1 MGQITG
7 IPTQNPGDNYFAAYT
22 NEIVTEHNATDTKA
36 DNTQSEV
43 DSLDTRVTTVEN
55 DLANLAGLPQKIIYV
70 NQSTLSTELGGTIDS
85 TVLYVIDGDL
95 DFTGVSIEVPATHLF
110 LAGHNLDLS
119 VIRNS
124 EASYTLFT
132 SPVGGSGSIFI
143 KDLSIEI
150 SGASSQVFNVTDAT
164 GNNAIEMSSVN
175 FNNCTSRG
183 EMIGYRQGLELGT
196 GYFGGTP
203 ELTLTG
209 TWGGGYLIQTS
220 IVRSLTDGGYSLFKA
235 GTGFTMNSRF
245 KSNQNV
251 DLPASASYIN
261 FSASNFPNPST
272 LQLQNMEITRNGV
285 YDSSDT
291 NISPNIDRDE
301 LPSYWKNNNGIANTY
316 VGATT
321 SVTSE
326 VLTVVAAGSTWY
338 DLEGIFITTGAQ
350 HFTGNADGELTH
362 DGIFPNEFT
371 FTADLVIE
379 GNTADEISVRFMKY
393 DDSASTFV
401 PLDYTIVTR
410 PINALV
416 GGRDVA
422 FIPLLFGGVLDQN
435 DYLKMQVRNN
445 SGNNNVTLE
454 SSSFLRIQER

>member
-22 NEIVTEHNATDTKA
+22 NEIVTQHNATDTKA
-36 DNTQSEV
+36 DNTQTEV
-43 DSLDTRVTTVEN
+43 DSLDTRVTALES
-55 DLANLAGLPQKIIYV
+55 LSGLPEKLIYV
-70 NQSTLSTELGGTIDS
+70 KQSTLSSTLGGAIDS
-85 TVLYVIDGDL
+85 SVLYVIDGDL
-95 DFTGVSIEVPATHLF
+95 DFTGVSIEVPATGIF

-119 VIRNS
+119 FIRNS
-124 EASYTLFT
+124 EPSYTLFT
-132 SPVGGSGSIFI
+132 SPVGGSGNIFI
-143 KDLSIEI
+143 RDLSIEV
-150 SGASSQVFNVTDAT
+150 SGASSQVFNITDAT
-164 GNNAIEMSSVN
+164 GFNALEMSAVN

-183 EMIGYRQGLELGT
+183 EITSYRQGLEVGT

-209 TWGGGYLIQTS
+209 TWLGGYLIQTS
-220 IVRSLTDGGYSLFKA
+220 IVRGLTDGGYSLFKA

-301 LPSYWKNNNGIANTY
+301 LASYWKNNNGIANTY
-316 VGATT
+316 VGATI
-321 SVTSE
+321 SVTSAAITPIS
-326 VLTVVAAGSTWY
+326 TVSTWV
-338 DLEGIFITTGAQ
+338 DIEGVFLTTGAQ

-379 GNTADEISVRFMKY
+379 GTTNDEISVRFMKY
-393 DDSASTFV
+393 DDSASAFV

-410 PINALV
+410 PINAFV

-422 FIPLLFGGVLDQN
+422 FIPLLFGGVLDQG
-435 DYLKMQVRNN
+435 DYLKLQVRNN
-445 SGNNNVTLE
+445 TSTNNLTLE
-454 SSSFLRIQER
+454 TSSFYRIQER